1 MKKIL
6 ELQLIDIENLVG
18 SPIPT
23 QDQAQSVEAEIG
35 RLLQSDV
42 STQCVIA
49 CNHLAASC
57 LFGYMSATRRILKSG
72 PNGADLALLDS
83 IDAETISERY
93 SRVVIGSG
101 DNIFAPIARYLVN
114 QGVEVI
120 VISRPESLGKA
131 LSLVATEVLLISQPI
146 SPNADEMRLAA

>member
-1 MKKIL
+1 
-6 ELQLIDIENLVG
+6 
-18 SPIPT
+18 
-23 QDQAQSVEAEIG
+23 
-35 RLLQSDV
+35 
-42 STQCVIA
+42 
-49 CNHLAASC
+49 
-57 LFGYMSATRRILKSG
+57 MSATRRILKSG

-146 SPNADEMRLAA
+146 SPNAEEMRLAA